1 MDNIWDRA
9 NYFLLRLLLV
19 INFSCSKNGPRFMQ
33 KWTARIRL
41 SVISRRKKKPLD
53 IKLLGKNDGVCGGRV
68 GVNVSRCDHISLS
81 ISMKFSKIK
90 RKVKLKQSWEQ
101 KYTEFCNNFK
111 SNKIHK

>member
-1 MDNIWDRA
+1 M
-9 NYFLLRLLLV
+9 
-19 INFSCSKNGPRFMQ
+19 
-33 KWTARIRL
+33 
-41 SVISRRKKKPLD
+41 
-53 IKLLGKNDGVCGGRV
+53 LGKNDGVCGGRV
-68 GVNVSRCDHISLS
+68 GVNVSRYDHISLS